1 MANIQ
6 AVVFDLYGTLIY
18 LANETKPYAIL
29 FANLGLQTP
38 EEVRQARRIALTEDF
53 EDVARLVRR
62 IKSNAQVDFASYQQ
76 EVEKERASASLYPET
91 RAVLDKLKE
100 QEIRLGLISNLA
112 SPYKS
117 PFFNLGLNEYFDEVL
132 FSCDVG
138 LIKPDSRI
146 YQKMIERLGINP
158 AQTLMTGDKVHA
170 DVDGPRSIGINAVHL
185 DRTNNSSKSISSL
198 EGVFQYLNF
207 ARKPI

>member
-91 RAVLDKLKE
+91 RAVLDKLKK

-112 SPYKS
+112 SPYKN

-198 EGVFQYLNF
+198 EGVFQYL
-207 ARKPI
+207 

>member
-18 LANETKPYAIL
+18 LANETKSYARL

-38 EEVRQARRIALTEDF
+38 EEVRQAKRIALTEDF

-76 EVEKERASASLYPET
+76 EVEKERASASLYPES
-91 RAVLDKLKE
+91 RAVLDKLKK

-185 DRTNNSSKSISSL
+185 DRTNNSLKSIFSL
-198 EGVFQYLNF
+198 EGVF
-207 ARKPI
+207 